1 MKGIVIELEKEA
13 LNEKASV
20 ESLLRKAYLV
30 ARKLKLEEFEEW
42 INNEQNGYKGNAPD
56 YRMINGEYK
65 AWNPYR
71 GWIPVILSPKLG
83 EFASRILLNQSVSAL
98 REIYTSHENSIQFT
112 LNTKMNA
119 LLNQST
125 DGFETRF
132 VFETSRSEIYRIL
145 STVRN
150 KILEWALFLEE
161 NEIIGEGMTFTDEE
175 KKKAQEIKIINN
187 YTNNFYSDETGIIP
201 KFIVMSRSIVYKIF

>member
-187 YTNNFYSDETGIIP
+187 YTNNFYSDVSDIEMKQG
-201 KFIVMSRSIVYKIF
+201 

>member
-42 INNEQNGYKGNAPD
+42 INNEQNGNKGNAPD

-187 YTNNFYSDETGIIP
+187 YTNNFYSDVSDIEMKQG
-201 KFIVMSRSIVYKIF
+201 